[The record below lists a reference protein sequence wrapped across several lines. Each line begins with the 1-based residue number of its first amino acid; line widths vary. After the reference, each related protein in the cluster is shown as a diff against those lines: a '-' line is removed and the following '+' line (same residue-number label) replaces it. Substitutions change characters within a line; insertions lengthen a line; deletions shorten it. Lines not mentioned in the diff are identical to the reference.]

1 MSQGLNFANQN
12 LRDRSFKGRNL
23 IGADFSGADIRG
35 CNFYRAQ
42 LKFAN
47 FANVRSGLSD
57 RQILWQSAIAYGI
70 SLIFAA
76 TVMVS
81 AILCLVFVAT
91 LMAIWF
97 NGSNSLSPDLLTGVA
112 IAVIV
117 IFAVSFAIA
126 FMIGSNR
133 GMVSVS
139 HKQVTLTIFI
149 CLVTAFGT
157 GFLGSSLVKI
167 LVNGAYESIA
177 NSMAQNIWL
186 ATLTFLAIQPL
197 QIFGSLYL
205 FQWNLYRSQTLIG
218 TQFQYA
224 DLTNA
229 SFHKANLISCDFSH
243 ALTADVNWQQA
254 LILRCKLPLGLKEIK

>member
-1 MSQGLNFANQN
+1 MSQGLNFANQD

-57 RQILWQSAIAYGI
+57 RQILWHSLIAYGI
-70 SLIFAA
+70 SAIFAG

-81 AILCLVFVAT
+81 AILCLVFVTT
-91 LMAIWF
+91 LMMTWLS
-97 NGSNSLSPDLLTGVA
+97 GSNSFSPDILTGVA
-112 IAVIV
+112 IAVVV

-126 FMIGSNR
+126 FMLGCNG
-133 GMVSVS
+133 GMAYVSR
-139 HKQVTLTIFI
+139 KQITLAIFI
-149 CLVTAFGT
+149 CLATAFCA
-157 GFLGSSLVKI
+157 GFWGSPLVKM
-167 LVNGAYESIA
+167 LVHGAFKGIA
-177 NSMAQNIWL
+177 NSMTENIWL
-186 ATLTFLAIQPL
+186 ASLTFLAIQPL
-197 QIFGSLYL
+197 QVFGSLYL
-205 FQWNLYRSQTLIG
+205 FQWNLYRARTLIG

-243 ALTADVNWQQA
+243 ALVTDVDWQQA
-254 LILRCKLPLGLKEIK
+254 LILRCKLQI